1 LKLLSAEISTM
12 LYPSEVEE
20 RVRSLILSLCG
31 DCEIKEERISSHY
44 GYSFKVLTCDLSG
57 ESAEGLLRRVLCSLN
72 ELELYSLLDSIDK
85 YIEGR
90 HLYIRLSKQDLALGR
105 FKIYEGGPGG
115 YIRIKF
121 SFKGSL
127 DIKEEV
133 RKVEESCTQ
142 IS

>member
-20 RVRSLILSLCG
+20 RVRSLLLSLC
-31 DCEIKEERISSHY
+31 DCEIREERVSSHY
-44 GYSFKVLTCDLSG
+44 GYSFKVLTCNLSG
-57 ESAEGLLRRVLCSLN
+57 ERAEELLRKVICSLSN
-72 ELELYSLLDSIDK
+72 FELSSLLDNIER
-85 YIEGR
+85 YVEGR

-105 FKIYEGGPGG
+105 FKIYEGDPGG

-121 SFKGSL
+121 SFKSASE
-127 DIKEEV
+127 IEEI
-133 RKVEESCTQ
+133 RKVGESCTQ